1 MTGSKFVEAE
11 GFARYW
17 QDKESKGILVPE
29 AVLKAVQAEAKA
41 KAQDMTAQAATK
53 ESAPQPKHGG
63 PPLPKIRVHTDWDI
77 SDALAYAQK
86 LLQGVA
92 APVLVPAK
100 FSKDLL
106 TAIVLIS
113 AYETPNDGMGA
124 VFFYLDDPAWDSA
137 KQMLLSIRHS
147 KGFTQKAAAT
157 WVRRF
162 QTEHLNALLEG
173 SEQELTKV
181 VQAAKRHWSTALSMA
196 LATPQKTVGRKKPRP
211 EPAPA
216 RVVQVFGP
224 DNTEKAAETLREM
237 SSEKRTA
244 GARILEQARAGD
256 GCRTL
261 PDAREASKNLEAK
274 KLHFENLQQPI
285 ERLQTDLVLAQAM
298 PAQEF
303 RIAPILLLGEPGIG
317 KTYLAGQL
325 AQALGV
331 PSEKISAG
339 GAQGAFQLSG
349 SHSTWTSAKPGAV
362 VTLLAQSASASPVL
376 VVDEVDKIH
385 EDKHAFLPVLLDLLD
400 AGTAKRFRDEYF
412 EMEFDA
418 SRIVVVL
425 TANSIDKVPQPL
437 LSRVEVFK
445 VPAPEPAQRLRIM
458 QKIMAD
464 LSEKTG
470 HAIAFAPEA
479 AERLADRMDV
489 DLRQLERMVRAAFAM
504 ALQAGDKVA
513 RLKTPGA
520 IGPVGFSLRDWA
532 PQQGQPC

>member
-1 MTGSKFVEAE
+1 MNARKFVEAPQ

-17 QDKESKGILVPE
+17 QDQESQGLLIPE

-41 KAQDMTAQAATK
+41 QAEAMTAQAAAE
-53 ESAPQPKHGG
+53 ESAPKPKHGG
-63 PPLPKIRVHTDWDI
+63 APLPKIRVHTNHDI
-77 SDALAYAQK
+77 ADALSYARK

-92 APVLVPAK
+92 PPVLLDAE

-106 TAIVLIS
+106 AAIVLIS
-113 AYETPNDGMGA
+113 AYETPNEGMGA
-124 VFFYLDDPAWDSA
+124 VLFYLDDPLWDSPR
-137 KQMLLSIRHS
+137 QMVLSIWNS
-147 KGFTQKAAAT
+147 KFFAQKAAVI
-157 WVRRF
+157 WVKKF
-162 QTEHLNALLEG
+162 QTERLNALLED
-173 SEQELTKV
+173 SDQKLRELL
-181 VQAAKRHWSTALSMA
+181 QAAKRHWSTALA
-196 LATPQKTVGRKKPRP
+196 NPKKTVGRKKPRP

-216 RVVQVFGP
+216 RAVQVFCP
-224 DNTEKAAETLREM
+224 DDTDKAAETLREIP
-237 SSEKRTA
+237 SERRAA
-244 GARILEQARAGD
+244 GARILEQACAGD

-274 KLHFENLQQPI
+274 KLYFENLQQPI

-303 RIAPILLLGEPGIG
+303 RIAPILLLGDPGIG

-331 PSEKISAG
+331 PSAKISAG
-339 GAQGAFQLSG
+339 GAQSAFQLSG
-349 SHSTWTSAKPGAV
+349 SHSTWTGAKPGAV
-362 VTLLAQSASASPVL
+362 VALLAQSASAAPVL
-376 VVDEVDKIH
+376 VIDEADKIH

-425 TANSIDKVPQPL
+425 TANSIDKVPPPL
-437 LSRVEVFK
+437 LSRVEVFQ
-445 VPAPEPAQRLRIM
+445 VPAPKPAQRLRII
-458 QKIMAD
+458 QKTMAD

-489 DLRQLERMVRAAFAM
+489 DLRQLDRMVRASFAM
-504 ALQAGDKVA
+504 ALQAGEKVA
-513 RLKTPGA
+513 RLKSPEV
-520 IGPVGFSLRDWA
+520 IGPVGFSLREWA
-532 PQQGQPC
+532 PQQGQSC